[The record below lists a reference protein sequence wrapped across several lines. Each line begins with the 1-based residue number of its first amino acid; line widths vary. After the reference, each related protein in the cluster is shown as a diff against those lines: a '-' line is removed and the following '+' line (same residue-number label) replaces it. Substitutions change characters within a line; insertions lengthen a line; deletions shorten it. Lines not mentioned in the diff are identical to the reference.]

1 MSQEKLPLQRS
12 ITRLK
17 DDAKK
22 LKKEKNVKLS
32 QAQDLIAQ
40 VEGYS
45 NWQELVQATSTAYKK
60 EKEQP
65 PLPRFSNSDAGFV
78 LHNRKI
84 LAKLGIDYS
93 LLAITATGLVK
104 SIMDAVSTLRE
115 YFILNG
121 YHNYQIQEQ
130 GIIERKPA
138 KLVTSTAIIDTQVSL
153 YRPKTKLG
161 DPRIWVYKLN
171 KHAEPNDTLALV
183 LVNDLLYVFNISK
196 INLKNYENLLA
207 TFVAE
212 KESVALE
219 LLKKLRSLA
228 KDGPLKAVK
237 TGDTAIGMTIEHAL
251 GIEANSLKTPDYKGI
266 ELKSAREKTKTQKNR
281 STIFAQVAD
290 WKISPLKNSGEI
302 VDKYGYMRDADL
314 KLYCTINTKSPN
326 SQGLQFEYR
335 ANEDLLVEK
344 HTTDGDIAYWQG
356 ATLRARLLEKHK
368 ETFWIQAES
377 IYIDDHEHFI
387 LKSIIHTKNPLISQF
402 MQLLDEGIITM
413 DHLIKRK
420 NKTGAAAE
428 KGPLFKINP
437 KNLMLIFPES
447 KIYNLE

>member
-1 MSQEKLPLQRS
+1 MSQEKLLLKRS

-22 LKKEKNVKLS
+22 LKKEKNIQLS

-40 VEGYS
+40 AEGYG
-45 NWQELVQATSTAYKK
+45 NWQELAQVHSTSDKK
-60 EKEQP
+60 EKNQP
-65 PLPRFSNSDAGFV
+65 SLPRFSNGDTGFV

-93 LLAITATGLVK
+93 LLAITATGLTK
-104 SIMDAVSTLRE
+104 SIMDAIATLRE
-115 YFILNG
+115 YFVLNE
-121 YHNYQIQEQ
+121 YHNYQVQEQ

-138 KLVTSTAIIDTQVSL
+138 KLITATGILDTQVSL
-153 YRPKTKLG
+153 YRPKTKSG

-183 LVNDLLYVFNISK
+183 LVNNLLYVFNISK
-196 INLKNYENLLA
+196 INLDNYEDLLA
-207 TFVAE
+207 TFVSE
-212 KESVALE
+212 KESTALE
-219 LLKKLRSLA
+219 LLEKLRALA
-228 KDGPLKAVK
+228 KKGALKAVK

-266 ELKSAREKTKTQKNR
+266 ELKSAREKVKAQKNR

-302 VDKYGYMRDADL
+302 VDRYGYMRDADL
-314 KLYCTINTKSPN
+314 KLYCTINTKMPN

-344 HTTDGDIAYWQG
+344 HTTDGDVAYWQG
-356 ATLRARLLEKHK
+356 AILRARLLEKHK

-377 IYIDDHEHFI
+377 IFIDGHEHFI
-387 LKSIIHTKNPLISQF
+387 LKSVIHTKNPLIGQF

-437 KNLMLIFPES
+437 RNLILLFPEQ
-447 KIYNLE
+447 KEYKL

>member
-1 MSQEKLPLQRS
+1 MSQEKLPLKRS

-22 LKKEKNVKLS
+22 LKKEKNIQLS

-40 VEGYS
+40 TNGYS
-45 NWQELVQATSTAYKK
+45 NWQELVQASSESDAK
-60 EKEQP
+60 EKDQP
-65 PLPRFSNSDAGFV
+65 PLPRFSNGDAGFV
-78 LHNRKI
+78 LHNRQL

-93 LLAITATGLVK
+93 LLAITATGLTK

-121 YHNYQIQEQ
+121 YHNYQAQEQ

-138 KLVTSTAIIDTQVSL
+138 KLVTSTTILDTQVSL

-171 KHAEPNDTLALV
+171 KYAEPNDTLAFV
-183 LVNDLLYVFNISK
+183 LVNGFLYVFNISK
-196 INLKNYENLLA
+196 VNLESYENLLA

-212 KESVALE
+212 KESIALE
-219 LLKKLRSLA
+219 LLEKLKSLA
-228 KDGPLKAVK
+228 KKGPLKAIK
-237 TGDTAIGMTIEHAL
+237 NGDTAIGMTIEHAL

-266 ELKSAREKTKTQKNR
+266 ELKSAREKAKAQKNR

-302 VDKYGYMRDADL
+302 VDKYGYMRETDL
-314 KLYCTINTKSPN
+314 KLYCTINTKMPN
-326 SQGLQFEYR
+326 PQGLQFEYR

-344 HTTDGDIAYWQG
+344 HIIDGDIAYWQG
-356 ATLRARLLEKHK
+356 AILRARLLEKHK

-377 IYIDDHEHFI
+377 IFIEGHEYFI
-387 LKSIIHTKNPLISQF
+387 LKSVIHTKNPLIGQF

-437 KNLMLIFPES
+437 KNLMLLFPET
-447 KIYNLE
+447 KTYFLE

>member
-1 MSQEKLPLQRS
+1 MSQEKIQLKRS

-22 LKKEKNVKLS
+22 LKKEKNIQLS
-32 QAQDLIAQ
+32 KAQDLIAQ
-40 VEGYS
+40 AEGYS
-45 NWQELVQATSTAYKK
+45 NWQALVEANATSKKK
-60 EKEQP
+60 EKDQL
-65 PLPRFSNSDAGFV
+65 PLSKFANSDANFV
-78 LHNRKI
+78 LHNRQI

-93 LLAITATGLVK
+93 LLTITATGLIK
-104 SIMDAVSTLRE
+104 SIMDAVATLRE
-115 YFILNG
+115 YFVLNG
-121 YHNYQIQEQ
+121 YHNYHVQEQ

-138 KLVTSTAIIDTQVSL
+138 KLVTSTGIIDTQVSL

-171 KHAEPNDTLALV
+171 KHAEANDTLALI
-183 LVNDLLYVFNISK
+183 LVGNLLYIFNISK
-196 INLKNYENLLA
+196 INLKNHENLLT
-207 TFVAE
+207 TFIAK
-212 KESVALE
+212 KESIALE
-219 LLKKLRSLA
+219 LLEKLKSLA
-228 KDGPLKAVK
+228 QKGPLKAIK

-266 ELKSAREKTKTQKNR
+266 ELKSAREKAKAQKNR

-290 WKISPLKNSGEI
+290 WNISPLKNSGEI
-302 VDKYGYMRDADL
+302 VDKYGYMRDTDL
-314 KLYCTINTKSPN
+314 KLYCTINTKMPN

-344 HTTDGDIAYWQG
+344 HVIDGDVAYWQG
-356 ATLRARLLEKHK
+356 AILRARLLEKHK
-368 ETFWIQAES
+368 ETFWIRAES
-377 IYIDDHEHFI
+377 IFIDGHEHFI
-387 LKSIIHTKNPLISQF
+387 LKSIIHTKNPLIGQF

-420 NKTGAAAE
+420 NKIGAAAE

-437 KNLMLIFPES
+437 KNLMLLFPEQ
-447 KIYNLE
+447 KEYHF

>member
-1 MSQEKLPLQRS
+1 MSQEKLLLKRS

-22 LKKEKNVKLS
+22 LKKEKNIQLS

-40 VEGYS
+40 TEGYS
-45 NWQELVQATSTAYKK
+45 NWQELVQANSESDAK
-60 EKEQP
+60 EKDQL
-65 PLPRFSNSDAGFV
+65 PLPRFSNGDAGFV
-78 LHNRKI
+78 LHNRQL

-93 LLAITATGLVK
+93 LLAITATGLTK

-115 YFILNG
+115 YFVLNG
-121 YHNYQIQEQ
+121 YHNYQAQEQ

-138 KLVTSTAIIDTQVSL
+138 KLVTSTTILDTQVSL

-196 INLKNYENLLA
+196 INLEKHEDLLA

-212 KESVALE
+212 KESTALE
-219 LLKKLRSLA
+219 LLEKLRELA
-228 KDGPLKAVK
+228 KKGPLKAIK

-266 ELKSAREKTKTQKNR
+266 ELKSAREKAKAQKNR

-290 WKISPLKNSGEI
+290 WKISPFKNSGEI

-314 KLYCTINTKSPN
+314 KLYCTINTKMPN
-326 SQGLQFEYR
+326 PQGLQFEYR

-344 HTTDGDIAYWQG
+344 HITDGDVAYWQG
-356 ATLRARLLEKHK
+356 AILRARLLEKHK

-377 IYIDDHEHFI
+377 IFIEGHEYFI
-387 LKSIIHTKNPLISQF
+387 LKSVIHTKNPLIGQF
-402 MQLLDEGIITM
+402 MQLLDEGVITM

-437 KNLMLIFPES
+437 KNLILLFPEQ
-447 KIYNLE
+447 KTYFLE

>member
-1 MSQEKLPLQRS
+1 MSQEKLPLKRS

-22 LKKEKNVKLS
+22 LKKEKNIQLS

-40 VEGYS
+40 AHGYS
-45 NWQELVQATSTAYKK
+45 DWQELIQTNSTPDKK
-60 EKEQP
+60 EKDQP
-65 PLPRFSNSDAGFV
+65 PLPRFSNSDTGFV
-78 LHNRKI
+78 LHNRQI
-84 LAKLGIDYS
+84 LVKLGIDYS
-93 LLAITATGLVK
+93 LLAITATGLTK
-104 SIMDAVSTLRE
+104 SIMDAIATLRE
-115 YFILNG
+115 YFVLNG
-121 YHNYQIQEQ
+121 YHNYQTQEQ

-138 KLVTSTAIIDTQVSL
+138 KLITSKGILDTQVSL

-196 INLKNYENLLA
+196 VNLENYENLLA
-207 TFVAE
+207 TFVAQ

-219 LLKKLRSLA
+219 LLEKLRLLA
-228 KDGPLKAVK
+228 KKGPLKAVK
-237 TGDTAIGMTIEHAL
+237 IGDTAVGMTIEQAL
-251 GIEANSLKTPDYKGI
+251 GIEANSFKTPDYKGI
-266 ELKSAREKTKTQKNR
+266 ELKSAREKAKAQKNR

-302 VDKYGYMRDADL
+302 VDKYGYMRNTDL
-314 KLYCTINTKSPN
+314 KLYCTINTKIPN

-344 HTTDGDIAYWQG
+344 HITDGDVAYWQG
-356 ATLRARLLEKHK
+356 AILRARLLEKHK

-377 IYIDDHEHFI
+377 IFIDGHEHFI
-387 LKSIIHTKNPLISQF
+387 LKSVIHTKNPLIGQF
-402 MQLLDEGIITM
+402 MQLLDEGVITM

-420 NKTGAAAE
+420 NKIGAAAE
-428 KGPLFKINP
+428 KGPLFKIKP
-437 KNLMLIFPES
+437 KHLMLLFPEQ
-447 KIYNLE
+447 KEYQL